1 MIEQVQAEKILKL
14 INADLPDEQ
23 FNWPVII
30 VCNPVHY
37 EDAETLGMISN
48 KTYLVLCSPFTPSEM
63 FTIFKCVDTNGEVYS
78 GLYSIAMIQK
88 TERKRH
94 SS

>member
-1 MIEQVQAEKILKL
+1 MIAQAQAEKMLEL

-30 VCNPVHY
+30 VCNPLHY

-48 KTYLVLCSPFTPSEM
+48 KTYLVLCSPFVPSEI
-63 FTIFKCVDTNGEVYS
+63 FTIFKCVDTNRNVYS
-78 GLYSIAMIQK
+78 GLYSIAMMQE
-88 TERKRH
+88 TERKDRGN
-94 SS
+94 